1 MRDIPDRNI
10 MLFKSCLVSGEYPG
24 VESSTRYIFD
34 KIGIKYIVDDRQS
47 CCTGLGHYSDVFD
60 QLSTTVIGGRNFNIA
75 KKIEH
80 TNIVM
85 MCSTC
90 YAIHKKVAKLLNDNE
105 KIREEVNNIYEEA
118 NLDEIRYEKG
128 AVDPSNNIFHVV
140 ELLFNKKD
148 ELAKNIKKNISG
160 FRIATHHA
168 CHYCKV
174 QYEDTIKGFRDPTI
188 LDELVKSCG
197 VETIECYDHKRST
210 CGAGFRQRFVNRD
223 LSMKVT
229 YDKLL
234 SLNDE
239 KIDILVHMCPN
250 CQMQFDRYQP
260 FIEKKSNIDFNIF
273 HINIVQLIAFVMG
286 ADPYKVM
293 GIQTH
298 TVPIEPL
305 IEKVIENS
313 LQENKQEKEVVKTSD
328 KV

>member
-1 MRDIPDRNI
+1 MRNIPDKNV

-24 VESSTRYIFD
+24 IESSTKYVFD
-34 KIGIKYIVDDRQS
+34 KVGIDYLVDDRQS

-60 QLSTTVIGGRNFNIA
+60 QFSTTVIGARNFHLANDTD
-75 KKIEH
+75 H
-80 TNIVM
+80 TNIAM
-85 MCSTC
+85 MCATC
-90 YAIHKKVAKLLNDNE
+90 YAIHKKVAKLLNNNE
-105 KIREEVNNIYEEA
+105 KVRSDVNDVFKKTNLEEMK
-118 NLDEIRYEKG
+118 YEK
-128 AVDPSNNIFHVV
+128 DSIDSSTNIFHVV
-140 ELLFNKKD
+140 ELLYNKRDEIAKHRKFN
-148 ELAKNIKKNISG
+148 LSN

-174 QYEDTIKGFRDPTI
+174 QYEDTIEGFRDPKI

-197 VETIECYDHKRST
+197 IETIGWYNNKRAT

-229 YDKLL
+229 VDKLL
-234 SLNDE
+234 ALKNE
-239 KIDILVHMCPN
+239 NVDILVHMCPN

-260 FIEKKSNIDFNIF
+260 FIGKDLNTEFNIF
-273 HINIVQLIAFVMG
+273 HLNIVQLIAFVMG

-305 IEKVIENS
+305 IEKVEAISHEGK
-313 LQENKQEKEVVKTSD
+313 EEKVVEDIYSD
-328 KV
+328 